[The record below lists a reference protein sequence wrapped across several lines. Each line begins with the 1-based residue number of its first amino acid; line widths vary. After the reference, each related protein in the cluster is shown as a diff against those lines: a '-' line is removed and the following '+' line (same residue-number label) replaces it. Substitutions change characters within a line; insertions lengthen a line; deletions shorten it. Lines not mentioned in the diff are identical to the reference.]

1 MTLFEQQFHRIV
13 EMGRKDAKG
22 PAEMGLKLME
32 EVGEYAECINF
43 QLGYLPHK
51 TMKEPAVGEAADVV
65 QNTICILSRLYP
77 DHTPTQLFEL
87 LSNHLQMKNDKWESV
102 MVVK

>member
-1 MTLFEQQFHRIV
+1 MTPLEQQFYRIV
-13 EMGRKDAKG
+13 EMGRRDARG

-43 QLGYLPHK
+43 SLGYLPHK
-51 TMKEPAVGEAADVV
+51 TMKEPAIGEAADVI

-77 DHTPTQLFEL
+77 DHTPEELFAL
-87 LSNHLQMKNDKWESV
+87 LSTYMQTKNDKWERV
-102 MVVK
+102 MVTK